1 LIVIIIQLLFSIND
15 AIFQIFFQD
24 ITRNTPVIWITKAI
38 LYMVPT
44 FSIAVVYGTIVR
56 IASTHPD
63 SNYFGWV
70 KGRDYTWDDFF

>member
-1 LIVIIIQLLFSIND
+1 
-15 AIFQIFFQD
+15 
-24 ITRNTPVIWITKAI
+24 
-38 LYMVPT
+38 MVPT